1 MKSNM
6 FNFNIF
12 TLRLAN
18 VHIYSSGCK
27 FLLKLFQIRLIFVVD
42 FISNPLFFCNIY
54 HSVYPSKKH
63 HSLQKSRFINSF

>member
-6 FNFNIF
+6 FIFNIF

-18 VHIYSSGCK
+18 VHIYSSGYK
-27 FLLKLFQIRLIFVVD
+27 FLLKLFQIRLIFVID
-42 FISNPLFFCNIY
+42 FISNPLFSCNIY
-54 HSVYPSKKH
+54 NSVYLSKKH

>member
-6 FNFNIF
+6 FIYNIF

-27 FLLKLFQIRLIFVVD
+27 FLLKLFQIRLIFVRD
-42 FISNPLFFCNIY
+42 YIYNHLFSCNIQN
-54 HSVYPSKKH
+54 SVYPSKKH

>member
-6 FNFNIF
+6 FIYNIF

-27 FLLKLFQIRLIFVVD
+27 FLLKLFQIEYIFQLIV
-42 FISNPLFFCNIY
+42 IHNHLFFCIIY
-54 HSVYPSKKH
+54 HSIFRS
-63 HSLQKSRFINSF
+63 INYHYLIIS